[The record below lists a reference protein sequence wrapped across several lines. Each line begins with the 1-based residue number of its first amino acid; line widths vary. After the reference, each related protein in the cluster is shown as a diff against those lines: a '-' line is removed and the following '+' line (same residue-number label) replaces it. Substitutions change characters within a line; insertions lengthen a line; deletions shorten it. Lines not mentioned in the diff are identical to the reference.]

1 MRRPEAELLSEP
13 RKLVWGCCG
22 GDWREGRNLGRR
34 PILKGRRRVVFL
46 FFWRVEISNINSTCA
61 NNSKL
66 IFVHSELIFIKEL
79 RTVPDKHSKSNV
91 SVLNK

>member
-1 MRRPEAELLSEP
+1 MRRPEAELGFEP
-13 RKLVWGCCG
+13 WKLVWGRCRGIG
-22 GDWREGRNLGRR
+22 GRAEIWGRR
-34 PILKGRRRVVFL
+34 PILKGQRRVVFL
-46 FFWRVEISNINSTCA
+46 FFWRMEISNINSTCA